1 MRLLWGGVGNVL
13 NLDFESS
20 KLEVDFSNIVRFK
33 NSQFNNWGQCR
44 SGRDNSKP
52 VATSYIV
59 LYSDTKILVVVYS

>member
-1 MRLLWGGVGNVL
+1 MGGVGNVL

-33 NSQFNNWGQCR
+33 YYQFNNWGQCR

-52 VATSYIV
+52 VATSGIV
-59 LYSDTKILVVVYS
+59 LYSDTKILVVVYT